1 MMYTPLSTR
10 QNPNLPK
17 LLSLL
22 LVLLTLALLYQHYS
36 NKQVQG
42 VLERD
47 ISISRQRAKQV
58 EKELDAIQKGLQ
70 LDLNKEKSENEKVK
84 NELQQVKFQMESMA
98 NQHSQ
103 KERTCQQY
111 YEELEGCRSEK
122 ESCIENVDK
131 LSISVSQCVGEKNAN
146 IQSIN
151 NMQLQADKASSERLQ
166 MTSQIEMLQSKLT
179 QRETELQQLMLRAQG
194 QGQGQRVPIGVGQ
207 PLAQG
212 QGQPMIIPN
221 QFNQPG
227 NQPGAQNFGGN
238 PQLNQQQ
245 FAAGFANNPN
255 GMNNQLPFNNPNM
268 PQNYQQQLALNGQN
282 RNNALYLDK
291 QQQQPVVDNNGRPPV
306 FDQNA
311 QIQPKVENQEPVI
324 NPPAAEIPRKAEQKP
339 DIDSSANDIAK
350 VPQNWRGQELVVNKD
365 ESAEAARVHGNAGP
379 VQQDAVVGNRGLNP
393 NEFNGDAKKAP
404 LKLYERKAFSTI
416 LPRILTTRS
425 EFSETSQANSSQ
437 TGGRNA
443 TKHVIISHKDAL
455 NSSKINMTATNKA
468 VLASNMTRNVTAIK
482 ANSSQTVGRNATKHA
497 IASHNKALNAS
508 KINITATNK
517 AVLVNNITRNLE
529 AIKAVTAPP
538 HAVNE
543 TNSTKAVTAPPHA
556 VNETNSTKA
565 APQVDLN
572 PPVMQP
578 PQQVGAPGEDK
589 HVQNPAEVDHV
600 PGDGQGALLPPMGQA
615 ERKAM
620 EDRINN
626 GGVAQQDAQ
635 LYKRGEPKPDL
646 LEEPKMKAPEN
657 IGKDDLDFPIGAPEG
672 DRNLPEEEE
681 DDEEEED
688 RPIEANI
695 EDQKPD
701 NDRNDQLF
709 DANEAAPGEK
719 RDYNKNEVNNE
730 KFGNGQELNV
740 QNVAPNEKDALNN
753 DFHDINDK
761 DVANIPDFEQN
772 RK

>member
-482 ANSSQTVGRNATKHA
+482 A
-497 IASHNKALNAS
+497 
-508 KINITATNK
+508 
-517 AVLVNNITRNLE
+517 
-529 AIKAVTAPP
+529 
-538 HAVNE
+538 
-543 TNSTKAVTAPPHA
+543 VTAPPHA

>member
-425 EFSETSQANSSQ
+425 EFSETSQA
-437 TGGRNA
+437 
-443 TKHVIISHKDAL
+443 
-455 NSSKINMTATNKA
+455 
-468 VLASNMTRNVTAIK
+468 
-482 ANSSQTVGRNATKHA
+482 
-497 IASHNKALNAS
+497 
-508 KINITATNK
+508 
-517 AVLVNNITRNLE
+517 
-529 AIKAVTAPP
+529 
-538 HAVNE
+538 
-543 TNSTKAVTAPPHA
+543 
-556 VNETNSTKA
+556 

>member
-404 LKLYERKAFSTI
+404 LKLYERKA
-416 LPRILTTRS
+416 
-425 EFSETSQANSSQ
+425 
-437 TGGRNA
+437 
-443 TKHVIISHKDAL
+443 
-455 NSSKINMTATNKA
+455 
-468 VLASNMTRNVTAIK
+468 
-482 ANSSQTVGRNATKHA
+482 
-497 IASHNKALNAS
+497 
-508 KINITATNK
+508 
-517 AVLVNNITRNLE
+517 
-529 AIKAVTAPP
+529 
-538 HAVNE
+538 
-543 TNSTKAVTAPPHA
+543 
-556 VNETNSTKA
+556 

>member
-393 NEFNGDAKKAP
+393 NEFNG
-404 LKLYERKAFSTI
+404 AFSTI

-425 EFSETSQANSSQ
+425 EFSETSQ
-437 TGGRNA
+437 
-443 TKHVIISHKDAL
+443 
-455 NSSKINMTATNKA
+455 
-468 VLASNMTRNVTAIK
+468 
-482 ANSSQTVGRNATKHA
+482 
-497 IASHNKALNAS
+497 
-508 KINITATNK
+508 
-517 AVLVNNITRNLE
+517 
-529 AIKAVTAPP
+529 
-538 HAVNE
+538 
-543 TNSTKAVTAPPHA
+543 
-556 VNETNSTKA
+556 A

>member
-393 NEFNGDAKKAP
+393 NEFNG
-404 LKLYERKAFSTI
+404 
-416 LPRILTTRS
+416 
-425 EFSETSQANSSQ
+425 
-437 TGGRNA
+437 
-443 TKHVIISHKDAL
+443 
-455 NSSKINMTATNKA
+455 
-468 VLASNMTRNVTAIK
+468 
-482 ANSSQTVGRNATKHA
+482 
-497 IASHNKALNAS
+497 
-508 KINITATNK
+508 
-517 AVLVNNITRNLE
+517 
-529 AIKAVTAPP
+529 
-538 HAVNE
+538 
-543 TNSTKAVTAPPHA
+543 
-556 VNETNSTKA
+556 A

>member
-482 ANSSQTVGRNATKHA
+482 A
-497 IASHNKALNAS
+497 
-508 KINITATNK
+508 
-517 AVLVNNITRNLE
+517 
-529 AIKAVTAPP
+529 
-538 HAVNE
+538 
-543 TNSTKAVTAPPHA
+543 
-556 VNETNSTKA
+556 

>member
-227 NQPGAQNFGGN
+227 NQPGAQNFG
-238 PQLNQQQ
+238 
-245 FAAGFANNPN
+245 
-255 GMNNQLPFNNPNM
+255 
-268 PQNYQQQLALNGQN
+268 
-282 RNNALYLDK
+282 DK

-565 APQVDLN
+565 VTAPPHAVNETNSTKAAPQVDLN

>member
-482 ANSSQTVGRNATKHA
+482 A
-497 IASHNKALNAS
+497 
-508 KINITATNK
+508 
-517 AVLVNNITRNLE
+517 
-529 AIKAVTAPP
+529 VTAPP

>member
-393 NEFNGDAKKAP
+393 NEFNG
-404 LKLYERKAFSTI
+404 
-416 LPRILTTRS
+416 
-425 EFSETSQANSSQ
+425 
-437 TGGRNA
+437 
-443 TKHVIISHKDAL
+443 
-455 NSSKINMTATNKA
+455 
-468 VLASNMTRNVTAIK
+468 

-529 AIKAVTAPP
+529 AIKAVTAPPHAVNETNSTKAVTAPP